1 MPLPGATEFRAV
13 LADEYDKAAQSQ
25 KNLTVLYLDL
35 PDCPPERV
43 EKIDVLLRGIIRT
56 RETVFLYSPTCFA
69 LILRKMGAKEA
80 ALFSL
85 REMRLVQINFP
96 EVLVRTNIAA
106 YPEIVKSLEEFEAR
120 APGYTRSRQH
130 RLLMVI

>member
-1 MPLPGATEFRAV
+1 MMFTAEQYLDRSFRFLKKAWRRGASSTETVNTEARIPAYPYVPLPGATEFRAV

-80 ALFSL
+80 ALF
-85 REMRLVQINFP
+85 
-96 EVLVRTNIAA
+96 
-106 YPEIVKSLEEFEAR
+106 
-120 APGYTRSRQH
+120 
-130 RLLMVI
+130 